1 MNIVINYED
10 LNFQALVKIF
20 QLADLLGVTPK
31 VAAETYLC
39 VRAKQSEDEKSSVA

>member
-10 LNFQALVKIF
+10 LNFQAIVKIF

-31 VAAETYLC
+31 VAAETYLR
-39 VRAKQSEDEKSSVA
+39 VRSQQAQEGKTTVA